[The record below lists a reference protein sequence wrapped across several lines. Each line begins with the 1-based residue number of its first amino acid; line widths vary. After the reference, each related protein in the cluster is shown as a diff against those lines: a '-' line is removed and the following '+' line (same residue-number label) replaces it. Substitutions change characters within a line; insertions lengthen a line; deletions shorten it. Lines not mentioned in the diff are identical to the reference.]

1 MISAYEMSLHLSCY
15 KLSLISVFHSSMKNN
30 FYAIFSC
37 YHESLIFP
45 SNKIDITNYNP
56 SMIFKNNFVFIKIML
71 NYFDLHCTAILF
83 LIMDEN
89 LLLSVFVGIACLPNA

>member
-45 SNKIDITNYNP
+45 SNKTDITNYTTDKLKMVD
-56 SMIFKNNFVFIKIML
+56 SYYDIQKQLFIYQNNVK
-71 NYFDLHCTAILF
+71 
-83 LIMDEN
+83 
-89 LLLSVFVGIACLPNA
+89 LS